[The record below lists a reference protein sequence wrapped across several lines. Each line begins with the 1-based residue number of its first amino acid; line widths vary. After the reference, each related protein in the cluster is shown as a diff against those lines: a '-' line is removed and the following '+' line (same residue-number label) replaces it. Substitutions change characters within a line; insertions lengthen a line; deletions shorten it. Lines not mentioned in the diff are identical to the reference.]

1 MTFMTEIITGEAL
14 AALLRVVMIDFM
26 LAGDNAIVI
35 GFAAAGL
42 GREQRKCAVIVGIVV
57 ATVLRIILA
66 RIATQL
72 LQVLGLLF
80 AGGFLLF
87 WVC

>member
-57 ATVLRIILA
+57 ATVLHVSSHGAYERTLRRGTPDRSSA
-66 RIATQL
+66 LPQ
-72 LQVLGLLF
+72 
-80 AGGFLLF
+80 
-87 WVC
+87 WK